1 MAEKLYFDFVN
12 DMFNSS
18 TAKARGI
25 DNTTSNPQILTNLL
39 NLIWYLLNPI
49 RIFLGVPIIVV
60 CAYRCH
66 ALNLI
71 FNGTSTGHPQG
82 YCADIMV
89 KGWTQ
94 EKLFNKIVELV
105 RAKKIIEFDQIIWE
119 QDSNCVHLGYRHG
132 NNRKQVL
139 IRYKDKN
146 GKLVYKNF

>member
-49 RIFLGVPIIVV
+49 RILLGVPVIVV

-66 ALNLI
+66 ALNVI
-71 FNGTSTGHPQG
+71 FNGASTGHPQG

-89 KGWTQ
+89 KGWT
-94 EKLFNKIVELV
+94 KLLNWF
-105 RAKKIIEFDQIIWE
+105 E
-119 QDSNCVHLGYRHG
+119 QKRL
-132 NNRKQVL
+132 
-139 IRYKDKN
+139 
-146 GKLVYKNF
+146 

>member
-1 MAEKLYFDFVN
+1 MSEKLYFDFVN

-18 TAKARGI
+18 TAKERGI

-39 NLIWYLLNPI
+39 YLIWYLLNPI

-66 ALNLI
+66 ALNVI
-71 FNGTSTGHPQG
+71 FNGASTGHPQG

-105 RAKKIIEFDQIIWE
+105 RAKKRLLNLTRLFGNKIPIACIWDIDMEII
-119 QDSNCVHLGYRHG
+119 G
-132 NNRKQVL
+132 NK
-139 IRYKDKN
+139 Y
-146 GKLVYKNF
+146 